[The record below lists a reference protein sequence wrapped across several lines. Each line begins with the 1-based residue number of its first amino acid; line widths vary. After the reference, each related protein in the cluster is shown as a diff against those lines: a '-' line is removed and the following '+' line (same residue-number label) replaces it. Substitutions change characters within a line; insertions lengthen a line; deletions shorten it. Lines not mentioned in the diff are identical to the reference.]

1 MDTVAEVKQRISLT
15 DFVSRTVKLQKSGRN
30 YRGLC
35 PFHTE
40 KTPSFYVFEDTATWR
55 CFGSCG
61 EGGDIFSFLQKRENM
76 NFREVL
82 EVLAREAGVQFSP
95 RTPES
100 LKEQDRLNAC
110 LSLAVDFYQE
120 NLKKSHGEIARLH
133 EGQILFTYLHLAP
146 DPEQTKALVDSGVS
160 AIAYESVI
168 AEDKSY
174 PLLTPMSAIA
184 GRLAVQAGASCLEK
198 AKGGSGILIGG
209 VANVNP
215 ASVTIIG
222 GGVVGY
228 NAIEIALGMQ
238 ANVSVLDK
246 SAARLDYL
254 ETVFGDDLNTVLAD
268 SVSNEAFI
276 VDADLV
282 IGAVLVPGASA
293 PKIISRNLLK
303 KMKPGSVFVDVAI
316 DQGGCAETSRPTTH
330 SNPTYIE
337 EGVLHYCVSNMP
349 GAVPLTST
357 YALNQATLPYVED
370 LANQGLV
377 QALIQD
383 QGFCQGLSVHQ
394 GMITI
399 EAVADELG
407 YEYTDP
413 KRALI

>member
-1 MDTVAEVKQRISLT
+1 MLIGVPKEIKADEYRI
-15 DFVSRTVKLQKSGRN
+15 
-30 YRGLC
+30 GL
-35 PFHTE
+35 
-40 KTPSFYVFEDTATWR
+40 
-55 CFGSCG
+55 
-61 EGGDIFSFLQKRENM
+61 
-76 NFREVL
+76 
-82 EVLAREAGVQFSP
+82 
-95 RTPES
+95 TPES
-100 LKEQDRLNAC
+100 VLALVDSGHQVMVLTDAGLGIGKGDQDYLKAGAEIVASRDEIFERAEMIVKVKEPQLEECA
-110 LSLAVDFYQE
+110 L
-120 NLKKSHGEIARLH
+120 LKQ
-133 EGQILFTYLHLAP
+133 GQIIFTYLHLAP
-146 DPEQTKALVDSGVS
+146 DPKQTKALIDSGVS

-254 ETVFGDDLNTVLAD
+254 ETVFGDDLNAVLAD
-268 SVSNEAFI
+268 SASNEVFI

>member
-1 MDTVAEVKQRISLT
+1 MLIGVPKEIKPDEYRI
-15 DFVSRTVKLQKSGRN
+15 
-30 YRGLC
+30 GL
-35 PFHTE
+35 
-40 KTPSFYVFEDTATWR
+40 
-55 CFGSCG
+55 
-61 EGGDIFSFLQKRENM
+61 
-76 NFREVL
+76 
-82 EVLAREAGVQFSP
+82 
-95 RTPES
+95 TPES
-100 LKEQDRLNAC
+100 VTTLTNGGHQVMVLTNAGLGIGKTDEDYLSAGAEIVASREEIFERAEMIVKVKEPQLEECALLKEN
-110 LSLAVDFYQE
+110 
-120 NLKKSHGEIARLH
+120 
-133 EGQILFTYLHLAP
+133 QIIFTYLHLAP
-146 DPEQTKALVDSGVS
+146 DPKQTKALVDSGVS
-160 AIAYESVI
+160 AIAYESVV

-184 GRLAVQAGASCLEK
+184 GRLAVQAGACCLEK

-209 VANVNP
+209 VTNVTP

-246 SAARLDYL
+246 SETRLDYL
-254 ETVFGDDLNTVLAD
+254 KSIFGNKLEAVLAD
-268 SVSNEAFI
+268 TESNETFI
-276 VDADLV
+276 AAADLL
-282 IGAVLVPGASA
+282 IGAILVPGASA
-293 PKIISRNLLK
+293 PKIISRKVMK
-303 KMKPGSVFVDVAI
+303 KMQPGSVFVDVAI

-377 QALIQD
+377 QALNQD

-394 GMITI
+394 GKITI

-413 KRALI
+413 KQALI